1 MINITLELI
10 LFSLMSLFL
19 IETHALEIST
29 ALTSI
34 GEAKVSLLAEATLG
48 V

>member
-1 MINITLELI
+1 MINITLKLI

-29 ALTSI
+29 TLTSI
-34 GEAKVSLLAEATLG
+34 GEAKVSLLAEASLG